1 MKNRFWGRPNSIKED
16 IKLRKRTRRETEI
29 KEMEESNAEIID
41 YKSSQ
46 FLDEESNQKG
56 IEIDEIK
63 EIEIKLEN
71 ST

>member
-1 MKNRFWGRPNSIKED
+1 
-16 IKLRKRTRRETEI
+16 
-29 KEMEESNAEIID
+29 MEESNAEIID